1 MNLKGQWNKLNKFQ
15 QGNLIFF
22 ACRKLWRDYW
32 GLKKKYL
39 IANEKGE
46 NESHPLFL
54 ISFN

>member
-15 QGNLIFF
+15 QLDLIFF
-22 ACRKLWRDYW
+22 ANIKLWRHYW

-46 NESHPLFL
+46 N
-54 ISFN
+54 

>member
-22 ACRKLWRDYW
+22 AHRKLWRNYW

-46 NESHPLFL
+46 N
-54 ISFN
+54 

>member
-22 ACRKLWRDYW
+22 AHSKLCRDYW
-32 GLKKKYL
+32 DLKKKYL

-46 NESHPLFL
+46 N
-54 ISFN
+54 